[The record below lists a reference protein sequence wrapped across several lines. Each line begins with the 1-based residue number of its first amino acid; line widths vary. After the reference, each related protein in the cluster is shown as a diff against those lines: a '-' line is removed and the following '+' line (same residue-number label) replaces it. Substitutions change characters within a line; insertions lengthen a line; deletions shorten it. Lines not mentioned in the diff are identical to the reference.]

1 MKFLF
6 TLATFTVLA
15 AQSQPSFTLNDVK
28 VLGNTSTS
36 NNMVLYTAGLQKGQ
50 DVTAEDFRR
59 AVKRLWDLGVF
70 SDIQIEF
77 DGESSDGIS
86 ISIQVEESPV
96 LSKIE
101 IIGNKKIKD
110 KKVKEVL
117 SYRVGMRIKPNF
129 LNSSTNK
136 IKKLYKE
143 EGYFLANVQA
153 SMKKVGDETNQR
165 NNVIFTIDEGKKMK
179 IKDIVFS
186 GAGSNDF
193 GWLAT
198 KKWIPIPNL
207 IRSQMTLF
215 KLRRQLKDTKIRT
228 WWRFWA
234 SAFDQRKF
242 DEDIESLKVFYKDE
256 GHRDFTILSDSVYYD
271 QKKKGLVVLID
282 IVEGEKYKFRNFSW
296 DGNSLYDEVMLQKAL
311 NLKKGDTFSQSGFDK
326 SVFQDVQSLYMDRGY
341 LYSNIEPFFTPIGND
356 SMDVHFSVTENN
368 KVYIRN
374 INIYGNSKT
383 RENVIRRELDVFPGD
398 LFRRTLLQRSMRKL
412 NVLNYF
418 DPTSLAPNVVPVDE
432 DEIDLDITLQEKSS
446 DRASANIGVSGMYG
460 MTGGGNLEFNNFRG
474 KGQILS
480 FGFNVGTQVSM
491 GNYYGRPGK
500 YESFQVR
507 FVDPMFRD
515 TPNRIGF
522 SLFYTFRGAGNSYY
536 FYPFDQLSRGG
547 SIQWGRR
554 LKWPDDYFRAFW
566 DLRIREAQYFSD
578 DEELLSEYVGD
589 FRKSTGISLT
599 QNISRDSRDR
609 AEFPTQGSSATL
621 TSTFS
626 GGFLKGDEHYHK
638 HLLNLDWYTPT
649 VWKFVLTSSLKI
661 GTIKMLKVNNRS
673 YTYIPPYERFIM
685 GGNGIPYGTMLRGY
699 PDNSIGPLTTE
710 GRGSGGN
717 TMIKYTTEFR
727 FPFSENPVVYAML
740 FAEAGNVW
748 QDTRLMSTLRY
759 KRTSPLDLKRSAG
772 VGIRFFMPMIGK
784 LGFDV
789 GYGFDDITGN
799 GEPQGWEY
807 TIIFGN

>member
-1 MKFLF
+1 MKKLTIFILTSFL
-6 TLATFTVLA
+6 LAQA
-15 AQSQPSFTLNDVK
+15 PPSFQLDNIK
-28 VLGNTSTS
+28 IEGNSSTS
-36 NNMVLYTAGLQKGQ
+36 NNMVLYTAGLQKDQ
-50 DVTAEDFRR
+50 TVTAEDFRR

-70 SDIQIEF
+70 SDVQIEF
-77 DGESSDGIS
+77 NGESADGIA
-86 ISIQVEESPV
+86 ITIFVKESPV

-101 IIGNKKIKD
+101 FDGNKKIRD
-110 KKVKEVL
+110 KKIKEVL

-129 LNSSTNK
+129 INSSINK
-136 IKKLYKE
+136 IEKLYKE
-143 EGYFLANVQA
+143 EGYFLAKVNGL
-153 SMKKVGDETNQR
+153 MKPIDDENSQR
-165 NNVIFTIDEGKKMK
+165 NNIIFTIEEGKKMK
-179 IKDIVFS
+179 IKDIIIS
-186 GAGSNDF
+186 GSGKNNF

-198 KKWIPIPNL
+198 KQWIPIPSIVRNKL
-207 IRSQMTLF
+207 TLY

-234 SAFDQRKF
+234 SSFDKKKF
-242 DEDIESLKVFYKDE
+242 DEDLETLNTFYKDE
-256 GHRDFTILSDSVYYD
+256 GHRDFMIFSDSVYYN
-271 QKKKGLVVLID
+271 KKKRGL
-282 IVEGEKYKFRNFSW
+282 IVQINVQEGEKYKFRNFSW
-296 DGNSLYDEVMLQKAL
+296 EGNSLYDESMLQGAL
-311 NLKKGDTFSQSGFDK
+311 NLKKGDVFNK
-326 SVFQDVQSLYMDRGY
+326 SAFENAVYQDVQSLYMDRGY
-341 LYSNIEPFFTPIGND
+341 LYSNIEPFFTPAGND

-368 KVYIRN
+368 KVYVRN

-383 RENVIRRELDVFPGD
+383 RENVVRRELDVFPGD
-398 LFRRTLLQRSMRKL
+398 LFRRTLLQTSMRKL
-412 NVLNYF
+412 HVLNYF

-491 GNYYGRPGK
+491 GNYYGQPGK
-500 YESFQVR
+500 YESVQVR

-515 TPNRIGF
+515 TPNRVGF

-536 FYPFDQLSRGG
+536 FYPFNQLSRGG

-566 DLRIREAQYFSD
+566 DLRIRQAEYFSD
-578 DEELLSEYVGD
+578 DDALLSEYVGD

-609 AEFPTQGSSATL
+609 AEFPTEGSSAIL

-626 GGFLKGDEHYHK
+626 GGIFKGDEHYHK
-638 HLLNLDWYTPT
+638 HILKLDWYTPT
-649 VWKFVLTSSLKI
+649 FWKFVLNSSLNI
-661 GTIKMLKVNNRS
+661 GTIKMLRVNNKG

-699 PDNSIGPLTTE
+699 PDNSIGPLSSD
-710 GRGSGGN
+710 GRGIGGN

-748 QDTRLMSTLRY
+748 HDTRLMSTLRY
-759 KRTSPLDLKRSAG
+759 VRTDPLELKRSAG
-772 VGIRFFMPMIGK
+772 IGIRFFMPMIGK

>member
-1 MKFLF
+1 
-6 TLATFTVLA
+6 
-15 AQSQPSFTLNDVK
+15 
-28 VLGNTSTS
+28 
-36 NNMVLYTAGLQKGQ
+36 MVLYTAGLQKGQ
-50 DVTAEDFRR
+50 NVTAEDFRR

-70 SDIQIEF
+70 GDVQIEF
-77 DGESSDGIS
+77 NEEASDGIS
-86 ISIQVEESPV
+86 ITIIVKESPV
-96 LSKIE
+96 LAKIE
-101 IIGNKKIKD
+101 LEGNKKIRD
-110 KKVKEVL
+110 KKIKEVL

-129 LNSSTNK
+129 INSSINK
-136 IKKLYKE
+136 IIKLYKE
-143 EGYFLANVQA
+143 DGYFLVKVDA
-153 SMKKVGDETNQR
+153 SIEPIDKKNSQR
-165 NNVIFTIDEGKKMK
+165 NNITFTINEGKKMK
-179 IKDIVFS
+179 IKDIIIS
-186 GAGSNDF
+186 GTGQNNF

-198 KKWIPIPNL
+198 KSWLPIPKI
-207 IRSQMTLF
+207 IRNKLSLYT
-215 KLRRQLKDTKIRT
+215 LRRQLKDTKIRT

-234 SAFDQRKF
+234 ASFDKKKF
-242 DEDIESLKVFYKDE
+242 DDDLVALNSFYKDE
-256 GHRDFTILSDSVYYD
+256 GHRDFTVLSDSVFYN
-271 QKKKGLVVLID
+271 KKKRGLVVQIS
-282 IVEGEKYKFRNFSW
+282 VNEGVQYKFRNFSW
-296 DGNSLYDEVMLQKAL
+296 EGNSLYEEQILQTTL
-311 NLKKGDTFSQSGFDK
+311 NLKKGDIFNQSGFDK
-326 SVFQDVQSLYMDRGY
+326 AVFQDVQSLYMDRGY
-341 LYSNIEPFFTPIGND
+341 LYSNIEPFFTPADND
-356 SMDVHFSVTENN
+356 SIDVHFSVTENN
-368 KVYIRN
+368 KVYVRN

-398 LFRRTLLQRSMRKL
+398 LFRRTLLQTSMRKL
-412 NVLNYF
+412 HVLNYF

-460 MTGGGNLEFNNFRG
+460 MTGGGNLAFNNFRG

-522 SLFYTFRGAGNSYY
+522 SLYYTVRGAGNSYY
-536 FYPFDQLSRGG
+536 FYPFNQLSRGG

-566 DLRIREAQYFSD
+566 DLRVRQAEYYSE
-578 DEELLSEYVGD
+578 DEELLREYVGD

-609 AEFPTQGSSATL
+609 AEFPTEGSSAIL

-626 GGFLKGDEHYHK
+626 GGVFKGDEHYHK
-638 HLLNLDWYTPT
+638 HVLNLDWYTPT
-649 VWKFVLTSSLKI
+649 FWKFVLTSSLKI
-661 GTIKMLKVNNRS
+661 GTIKMLRVNNKG

-699 PDNSIGPLTTE
+699 PDNSIGPLTTT
-710 GRGSGGN
+710 GRGVGGN
-717 TMIKYTTEFR
+717 TMVKYTTEFR

-748 QDTRLMSTLRY
+748 HDTRLMSTLRY
-759 KRTSPLDLKRSAG
+759 ERSNPLELKRSAG
-772 VGIRFFMPMIGK
+772 AGIRFFMPMIGK

>member
-1 MKFLF
+1 MKKLIIFILTSFLI
-6 TLATFTVLA
+6 
-15 AQSQPSFTLNDVK
+15 AQAPPSFQLDNIK
-28 VLGNTSTS
+28 IEGNKSTS
-36 NNMVLYTAGLQKGQ
+36 NNMVLYTAGLQKDQ
-50 DVTAEDFRR
+50 NVTAEDFRR

-70 SDIQIEF
+70 NDVQIEF
-77 DGESSDGIS
+77 NGESADGIA
-86 ISIQVEESPV
+86 ITIIVKESPV

-101 IIGNKKIKD
+101 FDGNKKIRD
-110 KKVKEVL
+110 KKIKEVL

-129 LNSSTNK
+129 INSSINK
-136 IKKLYKE
+136 IEKLYKE
-143 EGYFLANVQA
+143 EGYFLAKVNG
-153 SMKKVGDETNQR
+153 SMKPVGDKNSQR
-165 NNVIFTIDEGKKMK
+165 NNIIFTIEEGKKMK
-179 IKDIVFS
+179 IKDIIIS
-186 GAGSNDF
+186 GSGKNNF

-198 KKWIPIPNL
+198 KQWIPIPSIVRNKL
-207 IRSQMTLF
+207 TLY

-234 SAFDQRKF
+234 SSFDKKKF
-242 DEDIESLKVFYKDE
+242 DEDLEALNTFYKDE
-256 GHRDFTILSDSVYYD
+256 GHRDFMISSDSVYYN
-271 QKKKGLVVLID
+271 KKKRGL
-282 IVEGEKYKFRNFSW
+282 IVQINVQEGEKYKFRNFSW
-296 DGNSLYDEVMLQKAL
+296 EGNSLYDEGMLQGAL
-311 NLKKGDTFSQSGFDK
+311 NLKKGDIFNK
-326 SVFQDVQSLYMDRGY
+326 SAFENAVYQDVQSLYMDRGY
-341 LYSNIEPFFTPIGND
+341 LYSNIEPFFTPAGND

-368 KVYIRN
+368 KVYVRN

-398 LFRRTLLQRSMRKL
+398 LFRRTLLQTSMRKL
-412 NVLNYF
+412 HVLNYF

-536 FYPFDQLSRGG
+536 FYPFNQLSRGG

-566 DLRIREAQYFSD
+566 DLRIRQAEYFSD
-578 DEELLSEYVGD
+578 DDELLSEYVGD

-609 AEFPTQGSSATL
+609 AEFPTEGSSAIL

-626 GGFLKGDEHYHK
+626 GGIFKGDEHYHK
-638 HLLNLDWYTPT
+638 HVLNLDWYTPT
-649 VWKFVLTSSLKI
+649 FWKFVLNSSLKI
-661 GTIKMLKVNNRS
+661 GTIKMLRVNNKG

-699 PDNSIGPLTTE
+699 PDNSIGPLTTQ
-710 GRGSGGN
+710 GRGIGGN

-748 QDTRLMSTLRY
+748 HDTRLMSTLRY
-759 KRTSPLDLKRSAG
+759 VRTDPLELKRSAG
-772 VGIRFFMPMIGK
+772 IGIRFFMPMIGK

-799 GEPQGWEY
+799 GQPQGWEY

>member
-1 MKFLF
+1 MKKLSIIIISSFIF
-6 TLATFTVLA
+6 
-15 AQSQPSFTLNDVK
+15 AQAPPSFKLNNIDIE
-28 VLGNTSTS
+28 GNSSTS

-50 DVTAEDFRR
+50 NVTAEDFRR

-70 SDIQIEF
+70 GDVQIEF
-77 DGESSDGIS
+77 NEEKSDGIS
-86 ISIQVEESPV
+86 ITIIVKESPV
-96 LSKIE
+96 LAKIE
-101 IIGNKKIKD
+101 LEGNKKIRD
-110 KKVKEVL
+110 KKIKEVL

-129 LNSSTNK
+129 INSSKNK
-136 IKKLYKE
+136 IIKLYKE
-143 EGYFLANVQA
+143 EGYFLAKVDA
-153 SMKKVGDETNQR
+153 SMEPIDKKNSQR
-165 NNVIFTIDEGKKMK
+165 NNVTFTINEGKKMK
-179 IKDIVFS
+179 IKDIIIS
-186 GAGSNDF
+186 GGGQNNF

-198 KKWIPIPNL
+198 KSWLPIPRIVRNKL
-207 IRSQMTLF
+207 TLYT
-215 KLRRQLKDTKIRT
+215 LRRQLKDTKIRT

-234 SAFDQRKF
+234 SSFDKKKF
-242 DEDIESLKVFYKDE
+242 DDDLVALNSFYKDE
-256 GHRDFTILSDSVYYD
+256 GHRDFTVLSDSVFYN
-271 QKKKGLVVLID
+271 KKKRGLVVQIS
-282 IVEGEKYKFRNFSW
+282 VNEGVQYKFRNFSW
-296 DGNSLYDEVMLQKAL
+296 EGNSLYEEQILQTTL
-311 NLKKGDTFSQSGFDK
+311 NLKKGDIFNQSGFDK
-326 SVFQDVQSLYMDRGY
+326 AVYQDVQSLYMDRGY
-341 LYSNIEPFFTPIGND
+341 LYSNIEPFFTPTDND
-356 SMDVHFSVTENN
+356 SIDVHFSVTENN
-368 KVYIRN
+368 KVYVRN

-398 LFRRTLLQRSMRKL
+398 LFRRTLLQTSMRKL
-412 NVLNYF
+412 HVLNYF

-432 DEIDLDITLQEKSS
+432 DEIDLDITLEEKSS

-460 MTGGGNLEFNNFRG
+460 MTGGGNLAFNNFRG

-536 FYPFDQLSRGG
+536 FYPFNQLSRGG

-566 DLRIREAQYFSD
+566 DLRVRQAEYYSE
-578 DEELLSEYVGD
+578 DEELLREYVGD

-609 AEFPTQGSSATL
+609 AEFPTEGSSAIL

-626 GGFLKGDEHYHK
+626 GGVFKGDEHYHK
-638 HLLNLDWYTPT
+638 HVLNLDWYTPT
-649 VWKFVLTSSLKI
+649 FWKFVLTSSLKI
-661 GTIKMLKVNNRS
+661 GTIKMLRVNNKG

-699 PDNSIGPLTTE
+699 PDNSIGPLTTT
-710 GRGSGGN
+710 GRGVGGN
-717 TMIKYTTEFR
+717 TMVKYTTEFR

-748 QDTRLMSTLRY
+748 HDTRLMSTLRY
-759 KRTSPLDLKRSAG
+759 ERSNPLELKRSAG
-772 VGIRFFMPMIGK
+772 AGIRFFMPMIGK

>member
-1 MKFLF
+1 MKKLF
-6 TLATFTVLA
+6 ILTMISVLY
-15 AQSQPSFTLNDVK
+15 AQAPPSFKIDDIIIK
-28 VLGNTSTS
+28 GNSSTS
-36 NNMVLYTAGLQKGQ
+36 NNMVLYTAGIQKNQ
-50 DVTAEDFRR
+50 EVTAEDFRR

-70 SDIQIEF
+70 SNVQIDFNSET
-77 DGESSDGIS
+77 SNGIS
-86 ISIQVEESPV
+86 ITIEVEESPV
-96 LSKIE
+96 LAKIE
-101 IIGNKKIKD
+101 FDGNKKIRD
-110 KKVKEVL
+110 KKIKEVL

-129 LNSSTNK
+129 INSSINK
-136 IKKLYKE
+136 IEKLYKE
-143 EGYFLANVQA
+143 EGFFLAEVDAIISPAERKN
-153 SMKKVGDETNQR
+153 TQR
-165 NNVIFTIDEGKKMK
+165 NNITFTINEGKKMK
-179 IKDIVFS
+179 IKDIVIDGS
-186 GAGSNDF
+186 GNNSF
-193 GWLAT
+193 GWVAT
-198 KKWIPIPNL
+198 KTWIPMPEFV
-207 IRSQMTLF
+207 RESMTQF

-234 SAFDQRKF
+234 SAFDKKKF
-242 DEDIESLKVFYKDE
+242 SEDLDALTNFYKDE
-256 GHRDFTILSDSVYYD
+256 GHRDFTILSDSVYYSP
-271 QKKKGLVVLID
+271 KKKGLIVLIN
-282 IVEGEKYKFRNFSW
+282 VEEGNKYKFRNFSW
-296 DGNSLYDEVMLQKAL
+296 EGNSLYDDNMLQSAL
-311 NLKKGDTFSQSGFDK
+311 NLKKGDVFNQTGFDK
-326 SVFQDVQSLYMDRGY
+326 AVFQDVQSLYMDRGY
-341 LYSNIEPFFTPIGND
+341 LYSNIEPFFTPVSND

-368 KVYIRN
+368 KVYVRN

-398 LFRRTLLQRSMRKL
+398 LFRRTLLQTSMRKL
-412 NVLNYF
+412 HVLNYF

-432 DEIDLDITLQEKSS
+432 DEIDLDITLEEKSS
-446 DRASANIGVSGMYG
+446 DRASANVGVSGMYG

-536 FYPFDQLSRGG
+536 FYPFNQLSRGG

-566 DLRIREAQYFSD
+566 DFRIRQAEYFSD

-609 AEFPTQGSSATL
+609 AEFPTEGSSAVL

-626 GGFLKGDEHYHK
+626 GGIFSGDEHYHK
-638 HLLNLDWYTPT
+638 HVLNLDWYTPT
-649 VWKFVLTSSLKI
+649 FYKFVLTSSLKI
-661 GTIKMLKVNNRS
+661 GTIKMLRTNKG

-699 PDNSIGPLTTE
+699 PDNSIGPLTTQ
-710 GRGSGGN
+710 GRGIGGN

-748 QDTRLMSTLRY
+748 QDTRLMSSLRY
-759 KRTSPLDLKRSAG
+759 QRTSPLELKRSAG

-789 GYGFDDITGN
+789 GYGFDDITGD
-799 GEPQGWEY
+799 GTPQGWEY

>member
-1 MKFLF
+1 
-6 TLATFTVLA
+6 
-15 AQSQPSFTLNDVK
+15 
-28 VLGNTSTS
+28 
-36 NNMVLYTAGLQKGQ
+36 MVLYTAGLQKGQ
-50 DVTAEDFRR
+50 NVTAEDFRR

-70 SDIQIEF
+70 GDVQIEF
-77 DGESSDGIS
+77 NEQASDGIS
-86 ISIQVEESPV
+86 ITIIVKESPV
-96 LSKIE
+96 LAKIE
-101 IIGNKKIKD
+101 LEGNKKIRD
-110 KKVKEVL
+110 KKIKEVL

-129 LNSSTNK
+129 INSSINK
-136 IKKLYKE
+136 IIKLYKE
-143 EGYFLANVQA
+143 DGYFLVKVDA
-153 SMKKVGDETNQR
+153 SIEPIDKKNSQR
-165 NNVIFTIDEGKKMK
+165 NNITFTINEGKKMK
-179 IKDIVFS
+179 IKDIIIS
-186 GAGSNDF
+186 GTGQNNF

-198 KKWIPIPNL
+198 KSWLPIPKI
-207 IRSQMTLF
+207 IRNKLSLYT
-215 KLRRQLKDTKIRT
+215 LRRQLKDTKIRT

-234 SAFDQRKF
+234 SSFDKKKF
-242 DEDIESLKVFYKDE
+242 DDDLVALNSFYKDE
-256 GHRDFTILSDSVYYD
+256 GHRDFTVLSDSVFYN
-271 QKKKGLVVLID
+271 KKKRGLVVQIS
-282 IVEGEKYKFRNFSW
+282 VNEGVQYKFRNFSW
-296 DGNSLYDEVMLQKAL
+296 EGNSLYEEQILQTTL
-311 NLKKGDTFSQSGFDK
+311 NLKKGDIFNQSGFDK
-326 SVFQDVQSLYMDRGY
+326 AVFQDVQSLYMDRGY
-341 LYSNIEPFFTPIGND
+341 LYSNIEPFFTPADND
-356 SMDVHFSVTENN
+356 SIDVHFSVTENN
-368 KVYIRN
+368 KVYVRN

-398 LFRRTLLQRSMRKL
+398 LFRRTLLQTSMRKL
-412 NVLNYF
+412 HVLNYF

-460 MTGGGNLEFNNFRG
+460 MTGGGNLAFNNFRG

-536 FYPFDQLSRGG
+536 FYPFNQLSRGG

-566 DLRIREAQYFSD
+566 DLRVRQAEYYSE
-578 DEELLSEYVGD
+578 DEELLREYVGD

-609 AEFPTQGSSATL
+609 AEFPTEGSSAIL

-626 GGFLKGDEHYHK
+626 GGVFKGDEHYHK
-638 HLLNLDWYTPT
+638 HVLNLDWYTPT
-649 VWKFVLTSSLKI
+649 FWKFVLTSSLKI
-661 GTIKMLKVNNRS
+661 GTIKMLRVNNKG

-699 PDNSIGPLTTE
+699 PDNSIGPLTTT
-710 GRGSGGN
+710 GRGVGGN
-717 TMIKYTTEFR
+717 TMVKYTTEFR

-748 QDTRLMSTLRY
+748 HDTRLMSTLRY
-759 KRTSPLDLKRSAG
+759 ERSNPLELKRSAG
-772 VGIRFFMPMIGK
+772 AGIRFFMPMIGK